1 VLVDAAAVREV
12 AAGHDQL
19 GLKALHE
26 GRKAGLEPEL
36 LGAAHV
42 QVRDVEEAS
51 GHSRCRLYTGFR

>member
-1 VLVDAAAVREV
+1 VGEV

-19 GLKALHE
+19 GLKPLHE

-42 QVRDVEEAS
+42 QVGDMEEAS
-51 GHSRCRLYTGFR
+51 GHSRCRLYTDFR